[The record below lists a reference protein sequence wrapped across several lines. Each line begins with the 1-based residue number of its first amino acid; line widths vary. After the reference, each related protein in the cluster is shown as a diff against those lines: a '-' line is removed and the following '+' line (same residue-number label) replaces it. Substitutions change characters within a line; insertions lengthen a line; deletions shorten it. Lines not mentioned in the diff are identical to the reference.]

1 MQLSASY
8 IAQYTDL
15 GQQRE
20 PFTATIENDITM
32 APATSH
38 HLYPPFPD
46 GVVTAPLVSISLAE
60 LEADNVAASE
70 ALFKASKELGFFYL
84 EMDGSSLGEKMVLL
98 AEQLN
103 ALQKKFDD
111 LPFAEKDQFAREKLH
126 PFFGY
131 RHSEI
136 GPIRE
141 DGTRDRNEL
150 YNVRCSILLAFLEN
164 STDRNSDAQR

>member
-1 MQLSASY
+1 MEDVPSGVDSS
-8 IAQYTDL
+8 ISDSFRL
-15 GQQRE
+15 GLADEYQPILYNRA
-20 PFTATIENDITM
+20 PFTATIENSITM
-32 APATSH
+32 ASTASH

-46 GVVTAPLVSISLAE
+46 GVATAPLVSVSLAE

-84 EMDGSSLGEKMVLL
+84 DMDGSPLGEKIVLL
-98 AEQLN
+98 AEGLN
-103 ALQKKFDD
+103 TLQKKFDD
-111 LPFAEKDQFAREKLH
+111 LPFAEKDQFSREKLH

-136 GPIRE
+136 GPVRE

-150 YNVRCSILLAFLEN
+150 YNVRCLML
-164 STDRNSDAQR
+164 